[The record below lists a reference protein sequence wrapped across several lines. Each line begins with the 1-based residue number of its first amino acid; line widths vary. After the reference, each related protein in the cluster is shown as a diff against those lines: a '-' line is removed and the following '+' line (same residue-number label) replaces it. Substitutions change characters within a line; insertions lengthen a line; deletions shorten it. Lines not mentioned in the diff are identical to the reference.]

1 MMGVRKMQAGDT
13 VFVRATALEVW
24 SDVAQI
30 RIEDHPSLAVT
41 LWVPASEVTRA
52 EDFADMR
59 PPRRRAAEAC

>member
-30 RIEDHPSLAVT
+30 RIEDHPALAVT
-41 LWVPASEVTRA
+41 LWVPASEVARV
-52 EDFADMR
+52 EDLADLR
-59 PPRRRAAEAC
+59 PPRRRAAETC